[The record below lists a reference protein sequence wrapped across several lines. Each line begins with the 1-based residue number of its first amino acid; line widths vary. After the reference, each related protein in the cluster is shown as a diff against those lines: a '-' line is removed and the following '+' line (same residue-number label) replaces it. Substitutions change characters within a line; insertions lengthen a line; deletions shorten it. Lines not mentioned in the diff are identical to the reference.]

1 VLTIHAQVT
10 IAARSLQH
18 SRGLP
23 QSHSSAFW
31 DGEMNH
37 KNSYFR
43 YFAALL
49 MFGMNGIVAS
59 HIALTS
65 YEIVFTRTLIGSLL
79 LIAFYA
85 LTRQA
90 VHLLHNKKHTLCL
103 IISGI
108 AMGTSWMFL
117 YEGYQ
122 RMGVS
127 IASLA
132 YYCGP
137 VIVMIL
143 SPILFR
149 EKLTWPKM
157 TGFLAVLVGMFCV
170 NSLALREVNTTVGLF
185 CGIMSAVMYAFMVI
199 FNKKAKSITGLENS
213 MWQLLTSF
221 LTVAVFVGVKQG
233 FVIQIESGDWIPIL
247 ILGVF
252 NTGIGCYFYF
262 SAIGSLPVQ
271 TVAICG
277 YLEPLSAVVFSML
290 FLRESMTIVQV
301 IGAILIL
308 GGAVFGELF
317 RSQRANFHSL
327 SDSQLASKKPLV

>member
-1 VLTIHAQVT
+1 MKVN
-10 IAARSLQH
+10 
-18 SRGLP
+18 
-23 QSHSSAFW
+23 
-31 DGEMNH
+31 E
-37 KNSYFR
+37 SYFK
-43 YFAALL
+43 YFATLL

-59 HIALTS
+59 YIALTS
-65 YEIVFTRTLIGSLL
+65 YEIVFTRTLIGSMLL
-79 LIAFYA
+79 VAICV
-85 LTRQA
+85 LTRQK
-90 VHLLHNKKHTLCL
+90 VHLLQNKKHTLCL

-117 YEGYQ
+117 YEAYQ
-122 RMGVS
+122 RIGVS

-143 SPILFR
+143 APILFR
-149 EKLTWPKM
+149 EKLTWAKVI
-157 TGFLAVLVGMFCV
+157 GFLAVLVGMFCV
-170 NSLALREVNTTVGLF
+170 NAQAVSEVKTTLGLF

-199 FNKKAKSITGLENS
+199 FNKKAKSVTGLENS

-233 FVIQIESGDWIPIL
+233 FVIHTESGNWIPIL

-262 SAIGSLPVQ
+262 SSIGDLPVQ

-277 YLEPLSAVVFSML
+277 YLEPLSAVVFSVL
-290 FLRESMTIVQV
+290 FLRESMTIIQV
-301 IGAILIL
+301 IGAVLIL
-308 GGAVFGELF
+308 GGAAFGELF
-317 RSQRANFHSL
+317 QSHSNKVSAIVRFL
-327 SDSQLASKKPLV
+327 KIA

>member
-1 VLTIHAQVT
+1 MMVN
-10 IAARSLQH
+10 
-18 SRGLP
+18 
-23 QSHSSAFW
+23 
-31 DGEMNH
+31 E
-37 KNSYFR
+37 SYFK

-59 HIALTS
+59 YIALTS
-65 YEIVFTRTLIGSLL
+65 YEIVFTRTLIGSMLL
-79 LIAFYA
+79 VAIYV
-85 LTRQA
+85 LTRQK
-90 VHLLHNKKHTLCL
+90 VHLLQNKKHTLCL

-117 YEGYQ
+117 YEAYQ
-122 RMGVS
+122 RIGVS

-143 SPILFR
+143 APILFR
-149 EKLTWPKM
+149 EKLTWAKVI
-157 TGFLAVLVGMFCV
+157 GFLAVLVGMFCV
-170 NSLALREVNTTVGLF
+170 NAQALSEVKTTLGLF

-221 LTVAVFVGVKQG
+221 LTVAVFVGFKQG
-233 FVIQIESGDWIPIL
+233 FVIHIESGNWIPIL

-262 SAIGSLPVQ
+262 SSIGDLPVQ

-277 YLEPLSAVVFSML
+277 YLEPLSAVVFSVL
-290 FLRESMTIVQV
+290 FLRESMTIIQV
-301 IGAILIL
+301 IGAVLIL
-308 GGAVFGELF
+308 GGAAFGELF
-317 RSQRANFHSL
+317 HSHSNKVSAIVKFSRSI
-327 SDSQLASKKPLV
+327 